1 MTDEDSLLLN
11 NLKVNVERLFYEF
24 NKMKAS
30 NKILEGKVAVLKQ
43 RIALLEQEKAELGRE
58 NKKIKIANQILAGSD
73 KNREA
78 KNKIN
83 IIVREIDKCIA
94 LLNK

>member
-11 NLKVNVERLFYEF
+11 DLKVNVERLFHEF
-24 NKMKAS
+24 DKMKVS
-30 NKILEGKVAVLKQ
+30 NKILESKVAILKQ
-43 RIALLEQEKAELGRE
+43 KITLLEQEKTELGRE
-58 NKKIKIANQILAGSD
+58 NKNIKIANQILAGSD